1 MMNKQ
6 LENRATIEKW
16 YNDMWGKADSS
27 RIGECIADEY
37 LRHDLTGANNRV
49 TAESYAAMVDA
60 SLASCPVRH
69 FTYFAVVEGDFI
81 GTMGRFLI
89 QESTQW
95 DWVQLF
101 RAEQARLA
109 ETWLPGM
116 GGTLVE
122 AFPRPDIAWT
132 DSTVPKQALAPM
144 TPEKAVVREWYE
156 SLAHNRDATSCL
168 APKIR
173 AHDLK
178 STDTELTAVAMQERW
193 RDLMQQDQVTELEL
207 FLIQEGDFVFATGKW
222 LLGEDSREWNWV
234 QAFRLQNG
242 QIAEYWI
249 TSIGG
254 TDTSIKHMLMTW
266 GENVLPG
273 NSNQPVGTQTEQG

>member
-1 MMNKQ
+1 MTTKQ
-6 LENRATIEKW
+6 VENRATIEKW

-37 LRHDLTGANNRV
+37 MRHDLTGANNLV

-69 FTYFAVVEGDFI
+69 FTYFTVVEGDFI

-95 DWVQLF
+95 DWGQLF
-101 RAEQARLA
+101 RAERARLA

-116 GGTLVE
+116 GGTLVQ

-132 DSTVPKQALAPM
+132 GSTVPDQALAPM
-144 TPEKAVVREWYE
+144 TPEKAVVRKWYE
-156 SLAHNRDATSCL
+156 SLANDRDATSCL
-168 APKIR
+168 TPMIR
-173 AHDLK
+173 AHDLM
-178 STDTELTAVAMQERW
+178 STDTELSAIAMQDRW
-193 RDLMQQDQVTELEL
+193 RDLMQQDKATELEL
-207 FLIQEGDFVFATGKW
+207 FLIQEADFVFAVGRW
-222 LLGEDSREWNWV
+222 LLGEDRREWNWV
-234 QAFRLQNG
+234 QAFRLQG
-242 QIAEYWI
+242 GKIIEYWI

-254 TDTSIKHMLMTW
+254 TDASIRHLLMSW

-273 NSNQPVGTQTEQG
+273 NSKRPVATPAA